1 METLNDTTEQFS
13 DEVPLFVSYL
23 KMFIQLIV
31 PFAIGIPSILVLRVI
46 AFHKQFHTKYYFIL
60 ANLLIT
66 DLVGVILE
74 NAITFIATGIY
85 ILGIKINVNCIF
97 MKSFDTP
104 ASVGQLL
111 FVALG
116 VDRFIAI
123 AYPYQHRSLMST
135 KKVCS
140 MIIAIWAISIGLNGI
155 LISAISFQYVH
166 QLGRCYPLTGFPS
179 PYLIKASVNLI
190 ATVGI
195 IVINVY
201 LYKEVLKSN
210 KKHKENMR
218 LDGQDANQKNE
229 RMRERICEHI
239 KPAVSLLL
247 LGGIDAAFNLMQ
259 PLIYIPMQV
268 ILGNNSI
275 TRLYLAE
282 FVGRAIQWCQL
293 MSHPLVY
300 GIYMTKIHQRILDFE
315 LYYRIFG
322 HHSKVIVLNKNWR
335 NY

>member
-23 KMFIQLIV
+23 KIFIQLIA

-85 ILGIKINVNCIF
+85 ILGIKTNINCIF

-104 ASVGQLL
+104 ASVDQLL

-123 AYPYQHRSLMST
+123 AYTYQHRSLIST

-140 MIIAIWAISIGLNGI
+140 MIIAIW
-155 LISAISFQYVH
+155 Q
-166 QLGRCYPLTGFPS
+166 YPL
-179 PYLIKASVNLI
+179 V
-190 ATVGI
+190 
-195 IVINVY
+195 
-201 LYKEVLKSN
+201 
-210 KKHKENMR
+210 
-218 LDGQDANQKNE
+218 
-229 RMRERICEHI
+229 
-239 KPAVSLLL
+239 
-247 LGGIDAAFNLMQ
+247 
-259 PLIYIPMQV
+259 
-268 ILGNNSI
+268 
-275 TRLYLAE
+275 
-282 FVGRAIQWCQL
+282 
-293 MSHPLVY
+293 
-300 GIYMTKIHQRILDFE
+300 
-315 LYYRIFG
+315 
-322 HHSKVIVLNKNWR
+322 
-335 NY
+335 